1 MEQVIE
7 TIMPAVLQLAG
18 TVLMVLAGIIG
29 YQVKKLYKKYVDT
42 EEKAS
47 VIASTVQYVE
57 QVYQDLHGA
66 EKLEKAMQ
74 RASELLAEKGITI
87 TNEELETLIE
97 SAVNGFNNGY
107 RFEKSGVNTSSN
119 GE

>member
-1 MEQVIE
+1 
-7 TIMPAVLQLAG
+7 MPAVLQLAG
-18 TVLMVLAGIIG
+18 TILMVGAGIIG
-29 YQVKKLYKKYVDT
+29 YQVKKLYKKFVDT

-47 VIASTVQYVE
+47 VVASTVQYVE
-57 QVYQDLHGA
+57 QVYKDIHGE

-87 TNEELETLIE
+87 TNDELETLIE

-107 RFEKSGVNTSSN
+107 RFEKSGVTANSE

>member
-7 TIMPAVLQLAG
+7 AIMPAVLQLAG

-29 YQVKKLYKKYVDT
+29 YQVKKLYNKYIDS

-47 VIASTVQYVE
+47 VVASTVQYVE
-57 QVYQDLHGA
+57 QVYQDLHGQ

-74 RASELLAEKGITI
+74 RASELLTEKGISI
-87 TNEELETLIE
+87 TNKELETLIE
-97 SAVNGFNNGY
+97 SAVNGFNNGLVW
-107 RFEKSGVNTSSN
+107 EKSGVTSSE
-119 GE
+119 GA